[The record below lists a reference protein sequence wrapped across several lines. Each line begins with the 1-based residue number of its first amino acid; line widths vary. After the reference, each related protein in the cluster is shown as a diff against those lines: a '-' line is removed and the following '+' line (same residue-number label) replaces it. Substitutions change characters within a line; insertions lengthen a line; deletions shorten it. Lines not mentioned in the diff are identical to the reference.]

1 MRSANEGRQARGH
14 GSRHAAGSEDRE
26 EARTLRRLAPRS
38 ARTATVALLAALV
51 LSFSAWLTWSVTT
64 NQWNDFAVYYLSGLL
79 YAQHGSPYTVT
90 RPQWDRLAAADGIT
104 HYAWPYR
111 YPPHTAALVRLLVP
125 LGPRGAE
132 VAWGMASALALIGG
146 ALLLGRTLGGGWRTP
161 VSLLALLL
169 FMPAYHTLQVGQVN
183 AFVFAALALAL
194 WGLVRHRDWA
204 LGAGIALG
212 AALKI
217 TPLALLVYL
226 VWQRRWRAAFA
237 TVAALAALTLV
248 LLPITGVH
256 TYVQYASSA
265 FSLTRPELV
274 SVSPGIDTVRAFI
287 GRLVLPGNESIV
299 KDPGAD
305 VASAATLVVLILV
318 AIAAAL
324 LWRRHREG
332 RQTAALAAPHEF
344 SIVVVLSLIAPFFTY
359 YHQYVLLLVPL
370 MVVVDKLW
378 EQRRRGLLALLA
390 LLVLLVDSEQIVWAH
405 ARSFVLAHDLWR
417 ALTFPFVLSVV
428 LLGISAVAVWDVRW
442 RPVLSRLWSRRLRVH
457 WR

>member
-1 MRSANEGRQARGH
+1 
-14 GSRHAAGSEDRE
+14 
-26 EARTLRRLAPRS
+26 
-38 ARTATVALLAALV
+38 
-51 LSFSAWLTWSVTT
+51 VTS
-64 NQWNDFAVYYLSGLL
+64 NQWNDFAVYYLSGQL
-79 YAQHGSPYTVT
+79 YAQHGSPYSVT

-125 LGPRGAE
+125 LGARGAE
-132 VAWGMASALALIGG
+132 VVWGIGSALALIGG

-169 FMPAYHTLQVGQVN
+169 FGPAFHTLQVGQVN
-183 AFVFAALALAL
+183 AFVFASLSLAL

-204 LGAGIALG
+204 LGAGIAVG

-226 VWQRRWRAAFA
+226 VWQRRWQ
-237 TVAALAALTLV
+237 AALAAVACLVAMTLV

-256 TYVQYASSA
+256 TYFQYAASA

-274 SVSPGIDTVRAFI
+274 SVSPGIDSVRAFI
-287 GRLVLPGNESIV
+287 GRLVLPGSASTAT
-299 KDPGAD
+299 DPGAD
-305 VASAATLVVLILV
+305 VAGVATLVVVVLV
-318 AIAAAL
+318 AVAAAL
-324 LWRRHREG
+324 LWRRRHEDYDTG
-332 RQTAALAAPHEF
+332 DLAARHEF
-344 SIVVVLSLIAPFFTY
+344 SIMVVLSLIAPFFTY

-370 MVVVDKLW
+370 MVVVDRLW

-390 LLVLLVDSEQIVWAH
+390 FLVLLVDSEQIVWAH

-428 LLGISAVAVWDVRW
+428 LLGVSAVAVWDVRW

>member
-1 MRSANEGRQARGH
+1 MSYSGW
-14 GSRHAAGSEDRE
+14 
-26 EARTLRRLAPRS
+26 LA
-38 ARTATVALLAALV
+38 
-51 LSFSAWLTWSVTT
+51 WSVTT
-64 NQWNDFAVYYLSGLL
+64 NQWNDFAVYYLSGQL

-90 RPQWDRLAAADGIT
+90 RAEWDKLATADGIT

-125 LGPRGAE
+125 LGARGAE
-132 VAWGMASALALIGG
+132 VAWGIGSALALIGG

-169 FMPAYHTLQVGQVN
+169 FGPAYHTLQVGQVN

-204 LGAGIALG
+204 LGVGIAIG

-226 VWQRRWRAAFA
+226 VWQRRWRAALA
-237 TVAALAALTLV
+237 TVASLAAVTLV

-256 TYVQYASSA
+256 TYFQYAASA

-274 SVSPGIDTVRAFI
+274 SVSPGIDSVRAFI
-287 GRLVLPGNESIV
+287 GRLVLPGSASTAT
-299 KDPGAD
+299 DAGAD
-305 VASAATLVVLILV
+305 VAGVATLVVVVLV
-318 AIAAAL
+318 AAAAAL
-324 LWRRHREG
+324 LWRRPHEDHDTG
-332 RQTAALAAPHEF
+332 ETAAAHEF
-344 SIVVVLSLIAPFFTY
+344 SIMVVLSLIAPFFTY

-370 MVVVDKLW
+370 MVIVDRLW
-378 EQRRRGLLALLA
+378 ERRRRGLLVLLA
-390 LLVLLVDSEQIVWAH
+390 FLVLLVDSEQIVWAH

-417 ALTFPFVLSVV
+417 ALTFPFVLSVA
-428 LLGISAVAVWDVRW
+428 LLGIGAVAVWDVRW

>member
-1 MRSANEGRQARGH
+1 M
-14 GSRHAAGSEDRE
+14 
-26 EARTLRRLAPRS
+26 T
-38 ARTATVALLAALV
+38 TAALLAALV
-51 LSFSAWLTWSVTT
+51 MSYSAWLTWAVTT
-64 NQWNDFAVYYLSGLL
+64 SQWNDFAVYYLSGQL

-90 RPQWDRLAAADGIT
+90 RAEWDRLASADGIT

-125 LGPRGAE
+125 LGARGAE
-132 VAWGMASALALIGG
+132 VAWGIASALALIGG

-161 VSLLALLL
+161 ITLLALLS
-169 FMPAYHTLQVGQVN
+169 FMPVYHTLQVGQVN
-183 AFVFAALALAL
+183 AFVFAALAVAL

-204 LGAGIALG
+204 LGAGVAVG

-226 VWQRRWRAAFA
+226 VWQRRWRAA
-237 TVAALAALTLV
+237 LAAAASLVILSVV
-248 LLPITGVH
+248 LLPITGVR

-274 SVSPGIDTVRAFI
+274 SVSPGIDSVRAFI
-287 GRLVLPGNESIV
+287 GRLVLPGNESV
-299 KDPGAD
+299 VRDPGAD
-305 VASAATLVVLILV
+305 VASAATLVVVVLV
-318 AIAAAL
+318 AVAAAL
-324 LWRRHREG
+324 LWRRHREDHDTG
-332 RQTAALAAPHEF
+332 ALAAPHEF

-370 MVVVDKLW
+370 MVVVDRLW

-390 LLVLLVDSEQIVWAH
+390 LLVLLVDAEQIVWVH
-405 ARSFVLAHDLWR
+405 ARFFLLAHGLWR
-417 ALTFPFVLSVV
+417 ALTFPFVLSIV
-428 LLGISAVAVWDVRW
+428 LLSISAVVVWDVRW
-442 RPVLSRLWSRRLRVH
+442 RPVLNWLRSRRPTMH

>member
-1 MRSANEGRQARGH
+1 MP
-14 GSRHAAGSEDRE
+14 
-26 EARTLRRLAPRS
+26 RT
-38 ARTATVALLAALV
+38 ARTATIALLAV
-51 LSFSAWLTWSVTT
+51 LMMSYSGWLTWSVTT
-64 NQWNDFAVYYLSGLL
+64 NQWNDFAVYYLSGQL

-90 RPQWDRLAAADGIT
+90 RAQWDKLAAADGIT

-125 LGPRGAE
+125 LGARGAE
-132 VAWGMASALALIGG
+132 VAWGVASALALIGG

-161 VSLLALLL
+161 VSLGALLL

-183 AFVFAALALAL
+183 AFVFAALAVAL

-204 LGAGIALG
+204 RGAGIAIG

-226 VWQRRWRAAFA
+226 LWQRRWRAA
-237 TVAALAALTLV
+237 LAAVGSLAGLTLV

-256 TYVQYASSA
+256 TYFQYASSA

-287 GRLVLPGNESIV
+287 GRLVLPGNASTL

-305 VASAATLVVLILV
+305 VASAATLVVVVLV
-318 AIAAAL
+318 AVTAAL
-324 LWRRHREG
+324 LWRRRHEDHDAG
-332 RQTAALAAPHEF
+332 VLAAPQEF
-344 SIVVVLSLIAPFFTY
+344 SMVVVLSLIAPFFTY

-390 LLVLLVDSEQIVWAH
+390 VLVLLVSGEQIVWSH
-405 ARSFVLAHDLWR
+405 ARSFVIAHGLWR
-417 ALTFPFVLSVV
+417 ALTFPFVLSIV
-428 LLGISAVAVWDVRW
+428 LLSISAVVVWDIRW
-442 RPVLSRLWSRRLRVH
+442 RPVLSGLRARRLTVH
-457 WR
+457 SR